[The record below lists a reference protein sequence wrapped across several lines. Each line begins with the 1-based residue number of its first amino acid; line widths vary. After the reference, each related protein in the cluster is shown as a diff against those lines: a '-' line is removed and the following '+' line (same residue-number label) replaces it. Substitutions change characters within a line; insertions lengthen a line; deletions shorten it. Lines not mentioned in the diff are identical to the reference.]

1 MTPRARTTVV
11 SGSKSGMGRA
21 VRNLLEARGE
31 RVIGVDLGE
40 ADVVADLGA
49 AEGREAALTA
59 IAAASPDG
67 IDAVIACAG
76 LANQDRRA
84 VVAVNYFGT
93 VALVEGLRPL
103 LAVGRSPRAVVIS
116 SSAAILPFDAELV
129 ELCLA
134 GDELRALGR
143 ADHVA
148 EAYAS
153 SKRALTRWI
162 RRTAAAPGWAPAG
175 VLLNGVAPGLVRTP
189 MTEPLLATDEG
200 RAMLAASA
208 PFAVREAAS
217 ADDVAPLLAFLA
229 SPDNRYMVGQVP
241 FCDGGKDVLL
251 RGERVL

>member
-67 IDAVIACAG
+67 ID
-76 LANQDRRA
+76 
-84 VVAVNYFGT
+84 
-93 VALVEGLRPL
+93 
-103 LAVGRSPRAVVIS
+103 
-116 SSAAILPFDAELV
+116 AILPFDAELV